1 MKYSVVLE
9 SFMFRQMKSKNE
21 SIEVKLFPGEE
32 LPHLLF
38 KIEKAIEKA
47 YLFHHDIH
55 QITTVIIIY
64 VIYRFFKS

>member
-9 SFMFRQMKSKNE
+9 SFMFRHRKSKNE
-21 SIEVKLFPGEE
+21 SIEVKLLPGDK
-32 LPHLLF
+32 LPHLLL

-47 YLFHHDIH
+47 YLFHHDID

-64 VIYRFFKS
+64 VIYSFF